1 MIAKLITGNGF
12 GGAVKYSTKYGKDPD
27 GSLHK
32 LLSVCGVTFDFDDS
46 GELTINPR
54 KVGWDFRQQ
63 TLGYSPDTKNYRP
76 IKKPVYHW
84 ILSWKE
90 GERKIPP
97 KEMIDVAQEFLKRIG
112 FTNTQYVISV
122 HYDQDNQHL
131 HIVANIVN
139 NEGKRIVTQ
148 GLIDKAHEV
157 AAAITKERGYAWGE
171 PARKET
177 VESAHKP
184 HEKVRYIIEPII
196 FEAVRTSLTEDE
208 LVSKLKASRINT
220 RIRHAENGKRGG
232 ISFACW
238 YRGVEHTF
246 RGSSVDRRLSYGNIM
261 IQLQENR
268 TRVEQSMPKE
278 KILGLYPAVKDV
290 GSFVEEAYRKYKGLG
305 VDHLRRKDIN
315 DTITTLYGNL
325 RKHYSDL
332 RMLKLEERLDSEN
345 MKDLRAIGIILMG
358 TFPVL
363 GFALALM
370 SYIMGWVYEKESIE
384 EKRLLLEKINLS
396 KKTIDEFKAIREE
409 LNRSREMKTL
419 LKYNGFDMSSLDVF
433 NKPTDEIIEKVDKI
447 LFPYKEEIRLADE
460 KEALA
465 KMPLPDVILVTR
477 ENYDSVRL
485 PEGFGPYRSGNNI
498 VVRQQVVPEEGLVV
512 FKDKGKYGI
521 LPRRMY
527 EQYQADLKKIRE
539 RQERYRK
546 WAGNEVKPSPKKGR
560 TI

>member
-27 GSLHK
+27 GTLHK
-32 LLSVCGVTFDFDDS
+32 LLSVCGVTFDRDDNGS
-46 GELTINPR
+46 LTINPK
-54 KVGWDFRQQ
+54 KVSWDFRQQ
-63 TLGYSPDTKNYRP
+63 ALGYNPDTQIYRP

-112 FTNTQYVISV
+112 FTNTQFVISA
-122 HYDQDNQHL
+122 HYDRDNQHL

-139 NEGKRIVTQ
+139 NNGKRIVTR

-157 AAAITKERGYAWGE
+157 AAAITKERSYAWGD
-171 PARKET
+171 PANEKT
-177 VESAHKP
+177 VESAKKP
-184 HEKVRYIIEPII
+184 REKVRYIIEPII

-268 TRVEQSMPKE
+268 TRVERSMPKE

-419 LKYNGFDMSSLDVF
+419 LRYNGIDMSSLGVF
-433 NKPTDEIIEKVDKI
+433 DKPTDEIIENVDKK
-447 LFPYKEEIRLADE
+447 LLPYKEEIRQADE

-485 PEGFGPYRSGNNI
+485 PEGFEPYRSGNYI

-512 FKDKGKYGI
+512 FKNKGKYGI

-527 EQYQADLKKIRE
+527 EEYQANLKKIRE